1 MTFEKKNVN
10 SLGLITLSMQKH
22 FLVVSSFE
30 HVNFAINWKISK
42 TFMTIQILMLPLWFF
57 KHTKMQF
64 KKVSTHL
71 GDSFDYVFNT
81 NLNVCYEFNNDLMKM
96 CFEQQTRMKVEP
108 YNERY

>member
-1 MTFEKKNVN
+1 
-10 SLGLITLSMQKH
+10 
-22 FLVVSSFE
+22 
-30 HVNFAINWKISK
+30 
-42 TFMTIQILMLPLWFF
+42 
-57 KHTKMQF
+57 MQF